1 MKNYALYTIAIAVV
15 MLVSGFVYYFAA
27 PLNWSAA
34 ETILNIHL
42 WLGVL
47 FVFYLLY
54 TLPKHIKTAKL
65 RANSSSFVNLSYFMV
80 ALLIVLFVSGL
91 AHFIPYLSYF
101 FKPLYYRFETYDFIS
116 NIHLI
121 IAVFFTLLFVLH
133 LSFKHKD
140 NR

>member
-1 MKNYALYTIAIAVV
+1 
-15 MLVSGFVYYFAA
+15 ML
-27 PLNWSAA
+27 
-34 ETILNIHL
+34 
-42 WLGVL
+42 
-47 FVFYLLY
+47 
-54 TLPKHIKTAKL
+54 
-65 RANSSSFVNLSYFMV
+65 

-101 FKPLYYRFETYDFIS
+101 FKPIYYRFETYDFIS